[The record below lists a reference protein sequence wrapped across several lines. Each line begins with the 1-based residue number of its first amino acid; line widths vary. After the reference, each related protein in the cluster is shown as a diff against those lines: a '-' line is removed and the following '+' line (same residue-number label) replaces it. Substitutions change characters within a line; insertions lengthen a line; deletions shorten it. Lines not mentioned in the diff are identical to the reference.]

1 MRISPALILT
11 VSGFET
17 GYTGKSYK
25 NNGFYDF
32 TIENEKTAKVL
43 IDLESKLN
51 LDWFKPHNGA
61 TFHIGTKVQIMTEQ
75 EDKKTFEAAFQQ
87 SG

>member
-1 MRISPALILT
+1 MKISPALVLA
-11 VSGFET
+11 VSGFEN

-25 NNGFYDF
+25 NNGIYDF
-32 TIENEKTAKVL
+32 TIENKRTAKVL
-43 IDLESKLN
+43 LNLENKLK

-61 TFHIGTKVQIMTEQ
+61 TFDIGTKVQIMTEPQ
-75 EDKKTFEAAFQQ
+75 DKKTFEAALRQ